1 VPMRDAPYGVTTPDV
16 ARRDVREL
24 AASRPD
30 MIKIWVD
37 DRGGTVEKLQPEVY
51 RAIIDEAHSH
61 GIRVMA
67 HIATLEDAK
76 ELLRAGVDGF
86 GHVVRDK
93 DVDEELLGML
103 RARPNVFFVETLWG
117 ERNAIYGTKPAWIA
131 EPLLH
136 WTLSSA
142 EIRQLRDGFSTGVTE
157 SAQR

>member
-1 VPMRDAPYGVTTPDV
+1 
-16 ARRDVREL
+16 
-24 AASRPD
+24 
-30 MIKIWVD
+30 
-37 DRGGTVEKLQPEVY
+37 GGTVVKLQPEVY

-117 ERNAIYGTKPAWIA
+117 ERNAIYGGKPAWLGEA
-131 EPLLH
+131 LLRGAVSSPEVAQPGNGLLTPVPPTPH
-136 WTLSSA
+136 PPPPTLPT
-142 EIRQLRDGFSTGVTE
+142 FNPPPP
-157 SAQR
+157 